1 MPCGV
6 PNHASPWKAGVFF
19 FLEVTLICLT
29 LADCSGMKS
38 SLFCPHAGEQRQK
51 NSSGSFS
58 KGRWCL
64 TGRSQGLAA
73 RQLHVGLLDLPRW
86 TRGGG
91 SSNSRNLHL
100 PSASWKHRKQQQ
112 PRLPAGHTAVPPAS
126 RRPASPSA
134 LRVPR
139 TVTVSGP
146 RKPRKAR
153 KTHPGEIPHNSS
165 VGSCE
170 QTQVQSRLAID
181 SASQRRLHVP
191 LTLFTFLRL
200 TIQPRALLCLALFL
214 HLCFPQER
222 TQEREWLQ
230 EEQESSV
237 FSFDS
242 QICRPRR
249 ELT

>member
-1 MPCGV
+1 MLESRDRKTALGV
-6 PNHASPWKAGVFF
+6 FPKGAGV
-19 FLEVTLICLT
+19 
-29 LADCSGMKS
+29 
-38 SLFCPHAGEQRQK
+38 SLGKARDSLPGSCTWACWTCPAG
-51 NSSGSFS
+51 
-58 KGRWCL
+58 
-64 TGRSQGLAA
+64 
-73 RQLHVGLLDLPRW
+73 
-86 TRGGG
+86 RGGG
-91 SSNSRNLHL
+91 SSSSRNLRL
-100 PSASWKHRKQQQ
+100 PLASWKHRKQQQ